1 MFKTM
6 IIQTENKIKITIQ
19 INIIYIDLTHI
30 VIVPLQN
37 KKNVYQKEPHE
48 KYARDEIRDNK
59 TNERKSRKIKVNITC
74 EQNISNQYVILL
86 NII

>member
-6 IIQTENKIKITIQ
+6 IIQTENKINITIQ

-48 KYARDEIRDNK
+48 KYARDEIGDNK
-59 TNERKSRKIKVNITC
+59 TNERKSRLISLVSRIFPINI
-74 EQNISNQYVILL
+74 
-86 NII
+86 